1 MRGPSQHGGGPSPRG
16 GGEEGLPTWLRG
28 ALGVGPASAR
38 LAGAASGDPTSSCWS
53 LPFAFLRTTD
63 HPRQVSRCAVSTAA
77 MGDPETFLC
86 RSFWWHST
94 PRCRGKHWLLSMTV
108 APGATAAHV
117 RVCVHACTWTCVCA
131 CGCVLARGPV
141 CVCYAAG
148 LKGKGLCSLVS
159 GEPGDQLVIELQDG
173 CRASGVGV
181 GVGLGEAWLLPQGC
195 PARPGPARMLIRV
208 SMWPHLS
215 HTLGCVC
222 RARSLWGAGLRGSRC
237 PQAGRGCPQAGFQ
250 GQLPS
255 CSSEPQSSS

>member
-1 MRGPSQHGGGPSPRG
+1 MWRKHQVFPLKTSIKCLAIGRGWLAGEGAMRGPSQHGGGPSPRG

-38 LAGAASGDPTSSCWS
+38 LAGASSGDPTSSCWS

-181 GVGLGEAWLLPQGC
+181 GVGQGEAWLLPQGC
-195 PARPGPARMLIRV
+195 PARP
-208 SMWPHLS
+208 SPHAHKGEHVASPIS
-215 HTLGCVC
+215 HPGVC
-222 RARSLWGAGLRGSRC
+222 L
-237 PQAGRGCPQAGFQ
+237 
-250 GQLPS
+250 
-255 CSSEPQSSS
+255 